1 MTVLLEEL
9 RDSAQR
15 DGVER
20 FVVGAV
26 IHQDGSALVVT
37 RSELDDFLPGI
48 DEVPSG
54 GVEFGE
60 TLVTALNRE
69 LSEEVGFAAGSIDGD
84 FLETFD
90 YRSGSGKATRQFTVS
105 VPLAGRAIRLS
116 DEHVACRWVT
126 VEDVGGTSCTLETRR
141 VLDAWFAR

>member
-9 RDSAQR
+9 CDSAQR
-15 DGVER
+15 DGVDK

-37 RSELDDFLPGI
+37 RSDLDDFLPGI
-48 DEVPSG
+48 DELPSG
-54 GVEFGE
+54 GVETDE
-60 TLVTALNRE
+60 TLATALNRE
-69 LSEEVGFAAGSIDGD
+69 LSEEIGFAAGAIDDD
-84 FLETFD
+84 FLEAFD
-90 YRSGSGKATRQFTVS
+90 YRSGSGKLTRQFTVS

-116 DEHVACRWVT
+116 DEHVAFKWAT
-126 VEDVGGTSCTLETRR
+126 AENVGGTSCTLETRR